1 MIAPALISIATAG
14 QPISPPQPGLAF
26 LATPVA
32 IEGSNLPI
40 EPLGVSALIRLTVS
54 DSPELSRSFR
64 VDLQGNLN
72 LPPLH
77 TPISPKLFLPNA
89 LPMRSGSIA
98 STASAR
104 KPDHSRLD
112 GRVC

>member
-40 EPLGVSALIRLTVS
+40 EPLGVVR
-54 DSPELSRSFR
+54 PY
-64 VDLQGNLN
+64 
-72 LPPLH
+72 P
-77 TPISPKLFLPNA
+77 
-89 LPMRSGSIA
+89 
-98 STASAR
+98 
-104 KPDHSRLD
+104 LD
-112 GRVC
+112 GV